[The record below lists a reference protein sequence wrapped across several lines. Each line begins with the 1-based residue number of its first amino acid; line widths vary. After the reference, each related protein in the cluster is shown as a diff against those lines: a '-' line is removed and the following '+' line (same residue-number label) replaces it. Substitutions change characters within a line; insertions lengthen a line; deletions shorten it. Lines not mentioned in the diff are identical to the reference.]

1 VKLSMGAGRL
11 SAKDGRP
18 PPIVMVGTL
27 AVAGLVA
34 LAGLWVLF
42 GRDEA
47 HAVPSMSAEGEKLVA
62 RGTARS
68 TEMRISAAKLQQKA
82 VGDGYEFDSD
92 GGLLGASADES
103 DLPRNRTLAQTA
115 PPAPTSE
122 LSREI
127 VGVRHRPERSVEGDG
142 MIGQGGGMRA
152 RSGGGVSRQVDRG
165 LLTQSMLAYSTVRSA
180 AWAERRPE
188 GDRKEGSPGTTRAA
202 AGGTRALEEH
212 QSDERMLS
220 MMEGLQE
227 RMLAGKEEA
236 PGGGGSA
243 EVGTGRSTT
252 TLYPAASSP
261 QGFAR
266 GAVGD
271 MRIISGPATIVRQG
285 KFLDCVLV
293 NELRVDLAE
302 SPVIAMVS
310 RSFLSSDGNYV
321 LVPAGAK
328 LLGTAG
334 TVQSLQQVRVYIKFD
349 RVLFPDQRSAYFPVK
364 QVGAVDGMGAV
375 GIPGDVD
382 RHLLLQFGAAVALGM
397 LDGLAAAVQT
407 PPTGGDPRARDL
419 VMSRTS
425 SNFSAVVAGALQRYA
440 NVVPT
445 VTVNAGEKMK
455 VFFADDVRMSPYMRS
470 SDLSWMR

>member
-1 VKLSMGAGRL
+1 VKLNIGAGRL
-11 SAKDGRP
+11 LAKDGRP

-34 LAGLWVLF
+34 LA
-42 GRDEA
+42 
-47 HAVPSMSAEGEKLVA
+47 
-62 RGTARS
+62 RGTAKS
-68 TEMRISAAKLQQKA
+68 TEMRVSAAKLQQKA
-82 VGDGYEFDSD
+82 VGEGYEFDSD

-103 DLPRNRTLAQTA
+103 DLPRNRTLVQTM
-115 PPAPTSE
+115 PPPSASE

-127 VGVRHRPERSVEGDG
+127 VGVRHRPEHSGDDDG
-142 MIGQGGGMRA
+142 ATGSGFGRRARGGG
-152 RSGGGVSRQVDRG
+152 GGFREVDRG

-188 GDRKEGSPGTTRAA
+188 VERKEISAGTTRPA
-202 AGGTRALEEH
+202 AGATRAIDE
-212 QSDERMLS
+212 QRSDERMLS
-220 MMEGLQE
+220 MMDGLQE
-227 RMLAGKEEA
+227 RMLSGNGEA
-236 PGGGGSA
+236 PNGGGIA
-243 EVGTGRSTT
+243 EVGSGLTT
-252 TLYPAASSP
+252 TSLYPAVSSP

-266 GAVGD
+266 GEIGD
-271 MRIISGPATIVRQG
+271 MRIASGASTIVRQG

-302 SPVIAMVS
+302 SPVVAMVS
-310 RSFLSSDGNYV
+310 RSFLSPDGNYV

-349 RVLFPDQRSAYFPVK
+349 RVLFPDQRSAYFPVR
-364 QVGAVDGMGAV
+364 QVGAIDGLGAV
-375 GIPGDVD
+375 GVPGDVD

-397 LDGLAAAVQT
+397 LDGLAAAIQT
-407 PPTGGDPRARDL
+407 RPTGGEPMTRDL
-419 VMSRTS
+419 VMSRSS

-445 VTVNAGEKMK
+445 VTVRAGEKMK
-455 VFFADDVRMSPYMRS
+455 VFFAEDVRMSPYMHS
-470 SDLSWMR
+470 TDLSWMR